1 MSEHQITVI
10 TTDEERVPRM
20 EISTKRLNR
29 GDKILVSYRHRGDN
43 PLEQVRLGFPEETV
57 CVEIEKGGETVQSPV
72 TELALAPNTTQTV
85 WVCMDAPDGKFSI
98 TIIGMRSASPVLVV
112 GDGGD

>member
-20 EISTKRLNR
+20 EISAEKMNQ
-29 GDKILVSYRHRGDN
+29 GDKVLVSYRHRGDN
-43 PLEQVRLGFPEETV
+43 PLAQVRLGFPEKTICAEVKKDGT
-57 CVEIEKGGETVQSPV
+57 TVQSPV
-72 TELALAPNTTQTV
+72 TELALAPNTTQTA
-85 WVCMDAPDGKFSI
+85 WICRDAPNGKFSI
-98 TIIGMRSASPVLVV
+98 SIIGMRSASPVVVV